1 MKRLT
6 ADPREFFSEYREGLR
21 AIKEEAAPTIEGFNY
36 FYGKVMS
43 EGALSLKV
51 KELIALAIGIAVH
64 CENCIMI
71 HTRGAKKSGATRE
84 EILEAA
90 SIGVIMGGGPAFTF
104 LPLVQKTLDSLE
116 K

>member
-1 MKRLT
+1 MT
-6 ADPREFFSEYREGLR
+6 TEPREFFEDYKKGLR
-21 AIKEEAAPTIEGFNY
+21 AIKEEAASTIEGFNH

-51 KELIALAIGIAVH
+51 KELIALAVGVAMH

-71 HTRGAKKSGATRE
+71 HARGAKKSGASRE

-90 SIGVIMGGGPAFTF
+90 SVGVVMGGGPAFTF

-116 K
+116 KE

>member
-1 MKRLT
+1 MT

-21 AIKEEAAPTIEGFNY
+21 AIKEEAVSTIEGFNH
-36 FYGKVMS
+36 FYGKVMN
-43 EGALSLKV
+43 EGSLSLKV
-51 KELIALAIGIAVH
+51 KELIALAVGVAVH

-90 SIGVIMGGGPAFTF
+90 SVGVVMGGGPAFTF
-104 LPLVQKTLDSLE
+104 LPLVHRTLDSLE
-116 K
+116 KE